1 VIQSQNP
8 GHYALEAV
16 ARQQLE
22 TFYQPELKFRAEL
35 GYPPFRRLAVVTL
48 GGADTRVLTGEVA
61 AALRASSR
69 LTVYPPVIERRER
82 ARRIVVKGDADLPAA
97 LADALADFRRPR
109 PRGRG
114 IIAVEVDPVEWPS

>member
-1 VIQSQNP
+1 MR
-8 GHYALEAV
+8 AEAV
-16 ARQQLE
+16 TGPVAYHGEGPVWSARWGGL
-22 TFYQPELKFRAEL
+22 RWVDM
-35 GYPPFRRLAVVTL
+35 LAGDVL
-48 GGADTRVLTGEVA
+48 ALGADGGVDRRHVGEVA
-61 AALRASSR
+61 AALRASPR